1 MDLII
6 RLTAKTLAQLQKR
19 TGRPAESSP
28 NQQRSNSPKKKP
40 FAREDS
46 LMDMIK
52 NLQDEIKVNIIG
64 V

>member
-19 TGRPAESSP
+19 TGRPAESSQ
-28 NQQRSNSPKKKP
+28 NQQRSNSPKKKQ